1 MAAVLHR
8 PVITIAFGKAKKAA
22 GVAAS
27 LGAGNQKPQ
36 FREHGLALE
45 ANTP

>member
-8 PVITIAFGKAKKAA
+8 PVITIAL
-22 GVAAS
+22 

-36 FREHGLALE
+36 FREHGLALG